1 MHHAPGGRSADPP
14 ATSPDTPASALA
26 PALALVSALVPV
38 SAPCPGREH
47 ETRPLSRITPDS
59 APHCPGGRRYE
70 LSDALDR
77 QLPPPSVV
85 RVRRQRSTA
94 NDRRGRRVPEGR
106 RGGAPAA
113 CSGGPAHRVWSR
125 GSCPMVTKAL
135 PRPAGA
141 AGGGKPGGHARTRTP
156 ARGHTAGHQA
166 GPSHA
171 RPQPDPPDQVHPQ
184 AWHRPDEV
192 HVMITNS
199 PRSART
205 RLLQHVPAPLPPPAP
220 SRNPRVF
227 AQQNAEVRALGS
239 GDAGCAGIDRR
250 AGLRG
255 ARRTGR
261 TADEA
266 RGSNSTRKHRRASP
280 GNPHTRGQRDHP
292 DVLRQ
297 RSTIPEPVTPLPAE
311 YRLRMP
317 GQGGVAARRR

>member
-1 MHHAPGGRSADPP
+1 MHPH
-14 ATSPDTPASALA
+14 TSPQAHRLRGAPPGCTTPREAGRLTRRPPLRIHRHPPWHRPWHPPWHRPWPWYLPWYRYPPRARA
-26 PALALVSALVPV
+26 GNTKPARFHGSRPIRPRTVPGADGTNSQTRSTVS
-38 SAPCPGREH
+38 CRH
-47 ETRPLSRITPDS
+47 
-59 APHCPGGRRYE
+59 
-70 LSDALDR
+70 R

-141 AGGGKPGGHARTRTP
+141 AGGRKPGGHARTRTP

-205 RLLQHVPAPLPPPAP
+205 RLLQHVPAPLPPPCPLPPP
-220 SRNPRVF
+220 SR
-227 AQQNAEVRALGS
+227 
-239 GDAGCAGIDRR
+239 
-250 AGLRG
+250 
-255 ARRTGR
+255 
-261 TADEA
+261 
-266 RGSNSTRKHRRASP
+266 
-280 GNPHTRGQRDHP
+280 
-292 DVLRQ
+292 
-297 RSTIPEPVTPLPAE
+297 PLPQPQGVRSAE
-311 YRLRMP
+311 R
-317 GQGGVAARRR
+317 